1 MTGAAGADPGT
12 RGAGAPVVLFLAG
25 LGRSGSTL
33 VERAVGETPGVV
45 ALGEVVHLWHRGL
58 LEDELCGCR
67 EPFSRCPFWRKVG
80 ERAFGGWGAVDAR
93 EVLELKARVDRTR
106 FLPEL
111 AGRAPSRRLR
121 ADVAAYTRLY
131 RQLYAAAA
139 GVAGAEVVVDSSKH
153 TSLAFCLRHD
163 PSVRL
168 RVVQCVRD
176 SRGVAHSWARQVQRP
191 EARGG
196 TDLMTRYGPVR
207 AAVMWDA
214 HNLALE
220 LLARRGV
227 PVHRL
232 RYEDFLR
239 APREAVAEL
248 LQLAGASG
256 RPDHVDA
263 TAVHLS
269 PAHTVAGNPMRFSTG
284 RVELRHD
291 VAWRSQMPDADRRVV
306 ELLTAP
312 LLARYGYP
320 VRGGR

>member
-1 MTGAAGADPGT
+1 MTGGT
-12 RGAGAPVVLFLAG
+12 RGGAQGAGGPVVLFLAG
-25 LGRSGSTL
+25 LGRSGTTL
-33 VERAVGETPGVV
+33 LERAVGETPGVV

-58 LEDELCGCR
+58 LGDELCGCR
-67 EPFSRCPFWRKVG
+67 EPFSRCPFWREVG
-80 ERAFGGWGAVDAR
+80 ERAFGGWEAVDAR
-93 EVLELKARVDRTR
+93 EVLRLRARVDRTR
-106 FLPEL
+106 FVPEL

-121 ADVAAYTRLY
+121 ADVAAYTSSYRRLY
-131 RQLYAAAA
+131 EAAAE
-139 GVAGAEVVVDSSKH
+139 VAGAEVVVDSSKH

-163 PSVRL
+163 PAVRL

-196 TDLMTRYGPVR
+196 ADLMTRYGPVR

-239 APREAVAEL
+239 APRDAVQEL
-248 LQLAGASG
+248 LTLAGASG
-256 RPDHVDA
+256 RPDHVGA
-263 TAVHLS
+263 SAVHLS
-269 PAHTVAGNPMRFSTG
+269 PAHTVAGNPMRFLTG
-284 RVELRHD
+284 TVELRHD
-291 VAWRSQMPDADRRVV
+291 VAWRSQMPVADRRVV
-306 ELLTAP
+306 EALTAP
-312 LLARYGYP
+312 LLAHYRYP